1 MIRKAQLRFI
11 IITLSLLLCVF
22 TIIFA
27 TSYVLMRGVHERGI
41 EHTLDDVESHYLT
54 NDEVSSKHAFIT
66 KVIISPKQNV
76 ILYTTKSE
84 NTILLDYEIDS
95 VISHALSRSY
105 KTGSIGNFCYKI
117 VDKTDFSLIIA
128 SNVSDV
134 NFTFDSNVSNAL
146 MILSLIYLALSVIVV
161 LVSFSVFSPI
171 KDAFNKQKQFI
182 SNASHELK
190 TPLAIISANAEALK
204 AQNNSNSFI
213 DNINSQSERM
223 EILISDLLTLAKM
236 DEEKMPLSSVVFNLS
251 EVIINN
257 SLAFDSIA
265 FEKGKTLNLFVQ
277 PDVQYKGDVNSVNN
291 ILNILLD
298 NAVKHAKSGGEINIY
313 FKKENNKISLTIY
326 NTGSNVPESDEN
338 KIFER
343 FYRGDNSRSRESGG
357 SGLGLSI
364 AKSIADNN
372 KWKISA
378 KSKLNEYM
386 AITIIF

>member
-1 MIRKAQLRFI
+1 MIKKAQARFI
-11 IITLSLLLCVF
+11 ILTLSLLFVVF
-22 TIIFA
+22 GIIFGL
-27 TSYVLMRGVHERGI
+27 SYVLTRAVHERGI
-41 EHTLDDVESHYLT
+41 EHTLNDIESHYQT
-54 NDEVSSKHAFIT
+54 NDEISSQHAFIA
-66 KVIISPKQNV
+66 KVIISSQENI
-76 ILYTTKSE
+76 ILDIIKSDQ
-84 NTILLDYEIDS
+84 TSLLDSNINS
-95 VISHALSRSY
+95 VINYAMNSSY
-105 KTGSIGNFCYKI
+105 KTGSIGNMFYKI
-117 VDKTDFSLIIA
+117 VDETNFSLIIA
-128 SNVSDV
+128 SDFGDV
-134 NFTFDSNVSNAL
+134 NYSFNTNISNAL
-146 MILSLIYLALSVIVV
+146 LILFLIYLGLSVIVV
-161 LVSFSVFSPI
+161 LVSFSVFRPI

-190 TPLAIISANAEALK
+190 TPLAIISANAEVLK
-204 AQNNSNSFI
+204 SQNGTNSFI

-223 EILISDLLTLAKM
+223 ELLISDLLTLAKM
-236 DEEKMPLSSVVFNLS
+236 DEEKVPLSSVVFNIS

-257 SLAFDSIA
+257 SLTFDSIA

-277 PDVQYKGDVNSVNN
+277 PDVQYKGDINSVNN

-298 NAVKHAKSGGEINIY
+298 NAVKHANSGGEINVY
-313 FKKENNKISLTIY
+313 FKKENSKLSLTIY

-343 FYRGDNSRSRESGG
+343 FYRGDSSRSRESGG

-386 AITIIF
+386 AITILF

>member
-1 MIRKAQLRFI
+1 MIKKAQIRFI
-11 IITLSLLLCVF
+11 IITLCLLFCVF
-22 TIIFA
+22 IIIFA
-27 TSYVLMRGVHERGI
+27 TSYILIRSVHERGI
-41 EHTLDDVESHYLT
+41 EHTLGDVESHYQT
-54 NDEVSSKHAFIT
+54 TYEISSKHAFIA
-66 KVIISPKQNV
+66 KVVISSQENIILET
-76 ILYTTKSE
+76 ITSE
-84 NTILLDYEIDS
+84 QTSLTDSQIDS
-95 VISHALSRSY
+95 VINYALTNSY
-105 KTGSIGNFCYKI
+105 KTGSIGNICYKI
-117 VDKTDFSLIIA
+117 SDQNNYSLIIA
-128 SNVSDV
+128 SDFSDV
-134 NFTFDSNVSNAL
+134 NFTYNSNISNAFVV
-146 MILSLIYLALSVIVV
+146 LSLIFLGLSIIVV
-161 LVSFSVFSPI
+161 LVSFTIFKPI
-171 KDAFNKQKQFI
+171 KEAFYKQKQFI

-190 TPLAIISANAEALK
+190 TPLAIISANAEVLK
-204 AQNNSNSFI
+204 ADGENTFI
-213 DNINSQSERM
+213 NNINSQSERM
-223 EILISDLLTLAKM
+223 ELLISDLLTLAKM
-236 DEEKMPLSSVVFNLS
+236 DEEKMPLSSVVFNIS

-265 FEKGKTLNLFVQ
+265 FEKGKSLNLFVQ

-298 NAVKHAKSGGEINIY
+298 NAVKHAKNGGEINVY
-313 FKKENNKISLTIY
+313 FKKENSKLSLTIY

-343 FYRGDNSRSRESGG
+343 FYRGDTSRSRESGG

>member
-1 MIRKAQLRFI
+1 MIKKAQVRFI
-11 IITLSLLLCVF
+11 IITLSLLFLVF
-22 TIIFA
+22 TIIFGS
-27 TSYVLMRGVHERGI
+27 SYVLMRGVHERGI
-41 EHTLDDVESHYLT
+41 EHTLNDIESHYQT
-54 NDEVSSKHAFIT
+54 NDEVSSKHAFIA
-66 KVIISPKQNV
+66 KIVISSQENFVLEIV
-76 ILYTTKSE
+76 KSNQTSLL
-84 NTILLDYEIDS
+84 NTDIDS
-95 VISHALSRSY
+95 VINYALNSSY

-117 VDKTDFSLIIA
+117 IDESNFWLIIA
-128 SNVSDV
+128 SDFSDV
-134 NFTFDSNVSNAL
+134 NYTFESNIANAL
-146 MILSLIYLALSVIVV
+146 LILSLIYLGLSIIVV
-161 LVSFSVFSPI
+161 LVSFSIFRPI

-190 TPLAIISANAEALK
+190 TPLAIISANAEVLK
-204 AQNNSNSFI
+204 TQNGTNSFI

-223 EILISDLLTLAKM
+223 ELLISDLLTLAKM

-257 SLAFDSIA
+257 SLTFDSIA

-277 PDVQYKGDVNSVNN
+277 PDVQYKGDINSVNN

-298 NAVKHAKSGGEINIY
+298 NAVKHAKSGGEINVY
-313 FKKENNKISLTIY
+313 FKKENSKLSLTIY

-343 FYRGDNSRSRESGG
+343 FYRGDSSRSRESGG

-386 AITIIF
+386 AITIVF